1 MTDRHLSVGMVNP
14 TFDGRVLF
22 TAQINAALPSGP
34 KGGIKMTECQKIL
47 EYMRKN
53 GSITKLDAIKHY
65 ISFTLTQRVADLK
78 RHGYTIETKMEKPA
92 NYTGSAYARYILH
105 EQQLEG

>member
-1 MTDRHLSVGMVNP
+1 
-14 TFDGRVLF
+14 
-22 TAQINAALPSGP
+22 
-34 KGGIKMTECQKIL
+34 MTECQKIL
-47 EYMRKN
+47 NFMRSN
-53 GSITKLDAIKHY
+53 GSITKLDAIKRN

-78 RHGYTIETKMEKPA
+78 RQGYMIETKMEKPD